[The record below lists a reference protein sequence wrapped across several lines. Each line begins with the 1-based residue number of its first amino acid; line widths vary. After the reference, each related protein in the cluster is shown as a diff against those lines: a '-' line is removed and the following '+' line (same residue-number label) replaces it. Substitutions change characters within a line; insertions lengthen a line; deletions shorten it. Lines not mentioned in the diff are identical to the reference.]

1 MRIASD
7 EIETTPGLGLRPPR
21 TGPPLIPVRRCQQAR
36 GVANAN
42 VASTVGLAA
51 VIAGALTLGAGV
63 IAIAVRV
70 ALAADARTWL
80 RFPFTGLPASPTVA
94 AQIFFHNL
102 RALLA
107 VAGLLLVAQSRFRSA
122 RTSRPGAVHRIV
134 RGSGELL
141 LAAGIAAN
149 VIVVGASLGAYGT
162 RMVLATLPHGPVE
175 LAAYALALS
184 LYLQGRERPL
194 RGRLIVEVAALSVA
208 ALGLAAILETFVN
221 V

>member
-1 MRIASD
+1 MRIPSD
-7 EIETTPGLGLRPPR
+7 EVETTPALGLRPPR
-21 TGPPLIPVRRCQQAR
+21 THPSPIRVRRCQQAR
-36 GVANAN
+36 GVAHPN
-42 VASTVGLAA
+42 VPSTLRLGA
-51 VIAGALTLGAGV
+51 VTAGALTLVAGV
-63 IAIAVRV
+63 IAVAVHV

-80 RFPFTGLPASPTVA
+80 QFPFTGLPARPTVA

-107 VAGLLLVAQSRFRSA
+107 VAGLLLVAQSPFWSA
-122 RTSRPGAVHRIV
+122 RTAEPGAVHRIV
-134 RGSGELL
+134 RGSGEVL
-141 LAAGIAAN
+141 LAAGMAAN

-184 LYLQGRERPL
+184 LYMEGRDRPL
-194 RGRLIVEVAALSVA
+194 PGRLVVAVATLSIA
-208 ALGLAAILETFVN
+208 AIALAAILETFVN